1 MKKSNVL
8 WLILQKNKW
17 QQMWRIMK
25 LTWILCV
32 CFVCTLSANVM
43 SQQKLSMNL
52 GETSIKSVFEE
63 IRKQTNKVIIYN
75 DDRLTLNKKVMADF
89 KNMELG
95 QLLDQVL
102 AGSGVTYKFVD
113 DYIVLVPVTEKAP
126 DDKKSVR
133 IKGWVHDKSKQPLP
147 GVTVRMVGISLGTAT
162 NTQGWFAIDL
172 PVTKGEL
179 EFSFVGYKKQKI
191 AFTEKTD
198 TLRIVME
205 EDFQQVEEVVVTGI
219 FNKPKE
225 SFTGAVTAVTKED
238 LKMHY
243 SRNLLQTLANIDPS
257 LRIVQNNE
265 MGSDPN
271 TLPEIRLRGSSTMLD
286 VVDLKNGTARPE
298 ANQPLFIM
306 DGFEVDLERVNDL
319 NENEIESITILK
331 DASATSVYGSRGA
344 NGVIVITTNRF
355 QAGAL
360 RVSYEGRV
368 NIEIPDLSTYDNL
381 MNAGEK
387 FEVEKKYGV

>member
-1 MKKSNVL
+1 
-8 WLILQKNKW
+8 
-17 QQMWRIMK
+17 MWRIMK

-225 SFTGAVTAVTKED
+225 SFTGAVVAVTKDDIKANYLILIQVCELYRIIKWD
-238 LKMHY
+238 RTRIHY
-243 SRNLLQTLANIDPS
+243 RRFVCAVF
-257 LRIVQNNE
+257 LRC
-265 MGSDPN
+265 
-271 TLPEIRLRGSSTMLD
+271 
-286 VVDLKNGTARPE
+286 
-298 ANQPLFIM
+298 
-306 DGFEVDLERVNDL
+306 
-319 NENEIESITILK
+319 
-331 DASATSVYGSRGA
+331 
-344 NGVIVITTNRF
+344 
-355 QAGAL
+355 
-360 RVSYEGRV
+360 
-368 NIEIPDLSTYDNL
+368 
-381 MNAGEK
+381 
-387 FEVEKKYGV
+387 